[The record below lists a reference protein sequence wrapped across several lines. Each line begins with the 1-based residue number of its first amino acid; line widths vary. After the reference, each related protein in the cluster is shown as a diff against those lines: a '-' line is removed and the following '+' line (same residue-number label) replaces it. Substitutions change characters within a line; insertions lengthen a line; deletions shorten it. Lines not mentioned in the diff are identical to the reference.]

1 MIQLGIQIPTGIFM
15 LKKIELESKKFILR
29 NNLKYQRYFIKENKI
44 KHRLTII
51 TGQRGIGKTTTIA
64 QYMAQH
70 EELKSLYVSMDS
82 FLIAELSMYEIA
94 EAFEMDG
101 GKLLCFDEI
110 HKYSNWSQ
118 ELKSIYDNFP
128 TLQIIA
134 SGSSALEINRGSHD
148 LSRRA
153 HQLTM
158 HGMSFKEYLE
168 LTLHTT
174 FDTFTLQEILSNH
187 KTHAF
192 DIMIRVEK
200 IDRKILPLFKQYLKS
215 GYYPY
220 SLTIADEDIFLDM
233 LKQNINVSI
242 SNDLLFIHPSLDG
255 NSIKKLKL
263 LLSIIM
269 ESVPFVP
276 VIEKLKNTLDVGDG
290 RTLKDYFIKLEDAGI
305 LKLLMKASSK
315 GLAKLEKPEKIYMD
329 NTNLLNIVHANI
341 GTVRETFFLNV
352 TSKVHSVTYPKK
364 GDFLIDQTYLFEIG
378 GKNKNFNQIKDIKNS
393 YVVADDIEV
402 GSGNKIPLWLFGFLY

>member
-1 MIQLGIQIPTGIFM
+1 M
-15 LKKIELESKKFILR
+15 LEKLVLESKKFLSR
-29 NNLKYQRYFIKENKI
+29 NNLRYQRYFIREEKI
-44 KHRLTII
+44 KHRLSII
-51 TGQRGIGKTTTIA
+51 TGQRGVGKTTTIA
-64 QYMAQH
+64 QYMGLH
-70 EELKSLYVSMDS
+70 PELKSLYVSMDS
-82 FLIAELSMYEIA
+82 FLIGELSMYEIA

-128 TLQIIA
+128 ALQVVV
-134 SGSSALEINRGSHD
+134 SGSSALEIHSGSHD

-153 HQLTM
+153 QQLKM
-158 HGMSFKEYLE
+158 YGMSFKEYLE
-168 LTLHTT
+168 LILGVTFECYTLEQI
-174 FDTFTLQEILSNH
+174 LQEH
-187 KTHAF
+187 ETVAF
-192 DIMIRVEK
+192 SVMTTLDK
-200 IDRKILPLFKQYLKS
+200 LDKKILPLFKQYLKT

-220 SLTIADEDIFLDM
+220 SLSIEDEDVFLDM

-242 SNDLLFIHPSLDG
+242 SSDLLFVHPSLDG

-276 VIEKLKNTLDVGDG
+276 VIEKLKHTLDIGDG

-315 GLAKLEKPEKIYMD
+315 GLRKLEKPEKIYLD
-329 NTNLLNIVHANI
+329 NTNLLSIAQSNI
-341 GTVRETFFLNV
+341 GTIRETFFLNI
-352 TSKVHSVTYPKK
+352 TSKAHKVTYPSK
-364 GDFLIDQTYLFEIG
+364 GDFLVDDYYFFEIG
-378 GKNKNFNQIKDIKNS
+378 GKNKSFKQIKDVENS
-393 YVVADDIEV
+393 FVVSDDMEV
-402 GSGNKIPLWLFGFLY
+402 GHGAKVPLWLFGFLY

>member
-1 MIQLGIQIPTGIFM
+1 M
-15 LKKIELESKKFILR
+15 LEKITIESKKFLLR
-29 NNLKYQRYFIKENKI
+29 NNLDYKRYFIKEDKI

-64 QYMAQH
+64 QYMAKYP
-70 EELKSLYVSMDS
+70 EVKSLYVSMDS
-82 FLIAELSMYEIA
+82 FLIGELSMYEIA
-94 EAFEMDG
+94 EVFEADG

-128 TLQIIA
+128 NLQVLA

-153 HQLTM
+153 HQLKM
-158 HGMSFKEYLE
+158 YGMSFKEYLE
-168 LTLHTT
+168 LTLALN
-174 FDTFTLQEILSNH
+174 FDTLTLEQIL
-187 KTHAF
+187 KTHETLAF
-192 DIMIRVEK
+192 DIAMKLEHK
-200 IDRKILPLFKQYLKS
+200 GKKILPLFKKYLKS

-220 SLTIADEDIFLDM
+220 SLSIDDEDIFLDM
-233 LKQNINVSI
+233 LKQNINVSL
-242 SNDLLFIHPSLDG
+242 SSDLLFVYPSLDG

-276 VIEKLKNTLDVGDG
+276 VIEKLKHSLDVGDG

-315 GLAKLEKPEKIYMD
+315 GLAKLEKPEKIYLD
-329 NTNLLNIVHANI
+329 NTNLLNIVEANV
-341 GTVRETFFLNV
+341 GTVRETFFLNIC
-352 TSKVHSVTYPKK
+352 SKEHKVTYPKK
-364 GDFLIDQTYLFEIG
+364 GDFLVDDTYLFEIG
-378 GKNKNFNQIKDIKNS
+378 GKNKGFSQIKDIENS
-393 YVVADDIEV
+393 YIAMDDIET